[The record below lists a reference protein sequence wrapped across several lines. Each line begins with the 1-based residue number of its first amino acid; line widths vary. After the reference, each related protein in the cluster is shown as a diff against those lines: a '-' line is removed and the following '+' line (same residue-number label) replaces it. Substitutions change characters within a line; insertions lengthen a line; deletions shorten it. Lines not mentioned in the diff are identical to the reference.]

1 MATDRK
7 DKDSTCSKKP
17 NILRKQFSMR
27 LTFSS
32 KTVDS
37 SWAMDPRSDF
47 GKTSGVKKHL
57 YLILSPLFIAKLA
70 RKEPKLPRNG

>member
-7 DKDSTCSKKP
+7 HKDSTCSKKH
-17 NILRKQFSMR
+17 IFRKQFSMR

-32 KTVDS
+32 KPVDS

-57 YLILSPLFIAKLA
+57 YVILSPLFIVKLA
-70 RKEPKLPRNG
+70 RKEPKLPRYG